1 MPAAHGAEIAA
12 RMHESR
18 LRVLWPPP
26 KNETPALVRAS
37 SREGFEDGRGL
48 LYTGIDGAAQRAI
61 DFAMRR
67 AATIDR
73 TADLLL
79 SIGRV
84 DAAERLSRV
93 AADLREVAA

>member
-1 MPAAHGAEIAA
+1 MPAIHGAEIAA
-12 RMHESR
+12 RMHEVR

-26 KNETPALVRAS
+26 KSETPALVRAS
-37 SREGFEDGRGL
+37 GREGFESVGKPDCS
-48 LYTGIDGAAQRAI
+48 GINHTTQRAI
-61 DFAMRR
+61 AFAMRR

-93 AADLREVAA
+93 AESIREVAA